1 MYYDQLTKL
10 GIRLRKRSGQEK
22 TTCPQCSEGRRK
34 KTDPCLSVSISQGDY
49 NCHNC
54 GWKGNVRA
62 FVVKESLKKFEKP
75 SQDMLKNIELNDRV
89 KKYFEGRGISEAT
102 LKKFFIHGKE
112 EWMPQTQKKER
123 CIVFPYI
130 RNSEIGKRC

>member
-62 FVVKESLKKFEKP
+62 FVVKENLKKFE
-75 SQDMLKNIELNDRV
+75 
-89 KKYFEGRGISEAT
+89 GIQNQR
-102 LKKFFIHGKE
+102 
-112 EWMPQTQKKER
+112 WER
-123 CIVFPYI
+123 NECGTASDSASF
-130 RNSEIGKRC
+130 